1 MLSSLTTKLALK
13 KAGIPSDIL
22 DLPNQ
27 LTAQPQRTPNKLRK
41 NPPSQTEDESQGWG
55 SWMSI
60 RSLPLTVQPWLNPP
74 PPAVAVARVPGI
86 GDKAPDKD
94 PRLALGQGK
103 RVLLVFL
110 RCVGCAFAQK
120 TFINLRTM
128 ANRYGDALTCIAVSH
143 ASEQATQKWVSLL
156 GGAWSVRVVVDEDR
170 ALYAAWGL
178 GTGGMWYLFNPT
190 TQVQGWKETG
200 WLGEKVAGAIQ
211 KKGIEEKSPKT
222 AKGANGDGDDQDDE
236 GPLTVMG
243 NKWQEAGA
251 FAIDGTGT
259 VIWGGKAMRADDVM
273 ELEDGARIL
282 LA

>member
-1 MLSSLTTKLALK
+1 MLSSFTTKLALK

-22 DLPNQ
+22 SFP
-27 LTAQPQRTPNKLRK
+27 TEKKREPNKLRK
-41 NPPSQTEDESQGWG
+41 NPPPPGSENDSDAASWS

-60 RSLPLTVQPWLNPP
+60 RSLPLSVQPWLTPP
-74 PPAVAVARVPGI
+74 PAAVAVARVPGI
-86 GDKAPDKD
+86 GDKAPLDKTQKL
-94 PRLALGQGK
+94 RLGGGS

-128 ANRYGDALTCIAVSH
+128 ANRYGDGLTCIAVSH

-156 GGAWSVRVVVDEDR
+156 GGAWSVRVVVDEER

-178 GTGGMWYLFNPT
+178 GTGSTWYVLNPA
-190 TQVQGWKETG
+190 TQVQSWKETG

-211 KKGIEEKSPKT
+211 KKGIDEKKPTS
-222 AKGANGDGDDQDDE
+222 NINLDGDQEEDD
-236 GPLTVMG
+236 GPLTTMG

-259 VIWGGKAMRADDVM
+259 VIWGGKAARADDVM

>member
-1 MLSSLTTKLALK
+1 MLSSFTTKLALK

-22 DLPNQ
+22 DFSEKK
-27 LTAQPQRTPNKLRK
+27 REPNKLRK
-41 NPPSQTEDESQGWG
+41 NPPNPSEETDADSGWG

-60 RSLPLTVQPWLNPP
+60 RSLPLTVQPWLTP
-74 PPAVAVARVPGI
+74 PPAAAALGRLPGI
-86 GDKAPDKD
+86 GDKAPLDRTQKL
-94 PRLALGQGK
+94 RLGGGK

-128 ANRYGDALTCIAVSH
+128 ANRYGDALTCIAISH
-143 ASEQATQKWVSLL
+143 ASEQATQKWINLL
-156 GGAWSVRVVVDEDR
+156 GGAWSVRVIVDEER
-170 ALYAAWGL
+170 AIYAAWGL
-178 GTGGMWYLFNPT
+178 GTSSMWYVLNPT
-190 TQVQGWKETG
+190 TQVQGWKEKG

-211 KKGIEEKSPKT
+211 GKEPPKKPSSSVSAMETEEE
-222 AKGANGDGDDQDDE
+222 DE
-236 GPLTVMG
+236 GPLTTMG

-251 FAIDGTGT
+251 FAVDGTGT
-259 VIWGGKAMRADDVM
+259 VIWGGKAARADDVM

>member
-1 MLSSLTTKLALK
+1 MLSSFTTKLALK
-13 KAGIPSDIL
+13 KAGIPTDIL
-22 DLPNQ
+22 DFSEK
-27 LTAQPQRTPNKLRK
+27 REPNKLRK
-41 NPPSQTEDESQGWG
+41 NPPNPSEENDADSGWG

-60 RSLPLTVQPWLNPP
+60 RSLPLTVQPWLTP
-74 PPAVAVARVPGI
+74 PPAAAALGRLPGI
-86 GDKAPDKD
+86 GDKAPLDKTQKL
-94 PRLALGQGK
+94 RLGGGK

-143 ASEQATQKWVSLL
+143 ASEQATQKWINLL
-156 GGAWSVRVVVDEDR
+156 GGAWSVRVIIDEER
-170 ALYAAWGL
+170 AIYAAWGL
-178 GTGGMWYLFNPT
+178 GTSSMWYVLNPA
-190 TQVQGWKETG
+190 TQVQGWKEKG

-211 KKGIEEKSPKT
+211 GKEPPKKPSNSVIAMDAEEE
-222 AKGANGDGDDQDDE
+222 DE
-236 GPLTVMG
+236 GPLTTMG

-251 FAIDGTGT
+251 FAVDGTGT
-259 VIWGGKAMRADDVM
+259 VIWGGKAARADDVM

>member
-1 MLSSLTTKLALK
+1 MLSSFTTKLALK

-22 DLPNQ
+22 SFP
-27 LTAQPQRTPNKLRK
+27 TEKKREPNKLRK
-41 NPPSQTEDESQGWG
+41 NPPPPGSENDSDAASWS

-60 RSLPLTVQPWLNPP
+60 RSLPLSVQPWLTPP
-74 PPAVAVARVPGI
+74 PAAVAVARVPGI
-86 GDKAPDKD
+86 GDKAPLDKTQKL
-94 PRLALGQGK
+94 RLGGGS

-110 RCVGCAFAQK
+110 RCVGCAS
-120 TFINLRTM
+120 
-128 ANRYGDALTCIAVSH
+128 VSH

-156 GGAWSVRVVVDEDR
+156 GGAWSVRVIVDEER

-178 GTGGMWYLFNPT
+178 GTASTWYVLNPA
-190 TQVQGWKETG
+190 TQVQSWKETG

-211 KKGIEEKSPKT
+211 KKGIDEKKPTSNT
-222 AKGANGDGDDQDDE
+222 NMDGDQEEDDR
-236 GPLTVMG
+236 PLTTMG

-259 VIWGGKAMRADDVM
+259 VIWGGKAARADDVM